1 MQRTRGALPAIILE
15 PYSVRDGFLSCNSAK
30 GENTNPRELL
40 LGSFHA
46 ATAAADP
53 LRIVARHLPSRLP
66 KGRTLVVGA
75 GKAAAAMALAV
86 ENHWQ
91 ENALFNGI
99 VLTRYGHGLPLKRI
113 TVVESGHPV
122 PDAQGE
128 QAARDILREVEK
140 LGTDDL
146 LLCLVSGGGSS
157 LLSLPVP
164 GVTMDDLQNVTREL
178 LRCGAAIQEINAV
191 RKHLSAILG
200 GRLAASCRAPVL
212 ALIIS
217 DVPGDEPTHI
227 ASGPCAPDPTTYTDA
242 LGILERYRINAPAGV
257 METLQAGSQG
267 KLSETPKPGDAV
279 FRNVENRIIATA
291 HDALLAAAEY
301 LRAQGVPTVILGDSI
316 TGEAREVAKVFAALV
331 REIRQYGH
339 PWKPPVALI
348 SGGETT
354 VTLRKA
360 EMNGDGNKGEQDGRG
375 GRNTEFLL
383 SLTIEFNGAPDI
395 HALASDTDGI
405 DGSENNAGA
414 IATSDSLRRAMQMG
428 LNAASLL
435 ANNNSYIFFEQLDDL
450 IITGPTRTNI
460 NDYRVILV
468 L

>member
-1 MQRTRGALPAIILE
+1 MT
-15 PYSVRDGFLSCNSAK
+15 GFQGCDSGKS
-30 GENTNPRELL
+30 ENMNPRKLL
-40 LGSFHA
+40 LDSFHA
-46 ATAAADP
+46 AAAAADP
-53 LRIVARHLPSRLP
+53 LRIVARHLPPRLP

-91 ENALFNGI
+91 ENALLNGI

-113 TVVESGHPV
+113 TVVEAGHPV
-122 PDAQGE
+122 PDALGE
-128 QAARDILREVEK
+128 QAARDILREVTK
-140 LGTDDL
+140 LSTDDL

-157 LLSLPVP
+157 LLSLPVS
-164 GVTMDDLQNVTREL
+164 GVTIDDLQHVTQEL
-178 LRCGAAIQEINAV
+178 LRCGAAIQEINTV
-191 RKHLSAILG
+191 RKHLSAVLG

-217 DVPGDEPTHI
+217 DVTGDDPTHI

-242 LGILERYRINAPAGV
+242 LDKLKKYRIDAPAAV
-257 METLQAGSQG
+257 LETLQAGVQG
-267 KLSETPKPGDAV
+267 KFSETPKPGDSV
-279 FRNVENRIIATA
+279 FCNVENRVIATS
-291 HDALLAAAEY
+291 HHALLAAAQY
-301 LRAQGVPTVILGDSI
+301 FHSQRIPTAVLGDSI
-316 TGEAREVAKVFAALV
+316 TGEAREVGKVFAALV
-331 REIRQYGH
+331 REIRQYGQ

-354 VTLRKA
+354 VTLRKT
-360 EMNGDGNKGEQDGRG
+360 ESNGDDGRDEQGGRG

-383 SLTIEFNGAPDI
+383 SLAIEFNGAPDI
-395 HALASDTDGI
+395 HALACDTDGI

-414 IATSDSLRRAMQMG
+414 IATSDSLRRARQMG
-428 LNAASLL
+428 VNATSLL
-435 ANNNSYIFFEQLDDL
+435 ASHNSYTFFEQLDDL
-450 IITGPTRTNI
+450 IITGPTRTNV